1 MSASSRLTATAFN
14 GKSEGRWITAYKGI
28 TFHRTAKREFWR
40 IKRNNKLIKFETDRG
55 KGVSLA
61 GDLEV
66 FGKWDAWLNE
76 GRNPLQA
83 QKLEREADAMKAGD
97 TFRAHAEQ
105 WLQVKISDLKPTAVQ
120 SHNNYRRYV
129 AYANDIFGDKRI
141 GDVTAQD
148 VASLLQRHEATA
160 EQARRMRGAIESILD
175 RHHVVAGTRNPAEL
189 KVQKQFV
196 GDLQKRAKANKKSRI
211 AMHYKDAPEFFAEIR
226 AGESL
231 SHRALELYCLT
242 LGCRNSGLLKAR
254 WSNVDF
260 EARSWLV
267 PEEDHK
273 LKDWRTHLTDG
284 AIDAL
289 TKLHQLTGKNQGYLF
304 PSTSALS
311 EKGYISDTSLRKTWR
326 RHSPKG
332 MNDEAHTDIMG
343 FRATFYSWGQD
354 LGLNA
359 NHLRMQRGAD
369 PDDDE
374 ASLSYIRTDAY
385 DARKAIISQWEEF
398 LLNG

>member
-14 GKSEGRWITAYKGI
+14 GKSEGRWITPYKGI

-40 IKRNNKLIKFETDRG
+40 IKRNNKLIRFETDRG
-55 KGVSLA
+55 KGASLA
-61 GDLEV
+61 GDLEI
-66 FGKWDAWLNE
+66 FQKWDAWLNE
-76 GRNPLQA
+76 GHNPIEA
-83 QKLEREADAMKAGD
+83 QKLEREIEAMQAGD

-226 AGESL
+226 AGGSL

-254 WSNVDF
+254 WSNIDL
-260 EARSWLV
+260 EARTWLV

-273 LKDWRTHLTDG
+273 LKDWRTHLTDS
-284 AIDAL
+284 AVYAL
-289 TKLHQLTGKNQGYLF
+289 TRLTQLTGKNQGHLF

-311 EKGYISDTSLRKTWR
+311 EKGHISDTSLRKTWI

-332 MNDEAHTDIMG
+332 MNDEPHTDIMG
-343 FRATFYSWGQD
+343 FRASFYSWGQD

-359 NHLRMQRGAD
+359 NHLKMQRGAD

-385 DARKAIISQWEEF
+385 DARKAIITQWEAF